1 MYINEGDNLKILGPI
16 VTSKSIGE
24 SYIQIRD
31 LIPLAKRFHYDG
43 IAILENHPK
52 SWISFIKLCNQFN
65 IKPTILF
72 EYENN
77 VFIPSNSKDL
87 IEIIKL
93 YNGINKNISIPY
105 FSKNLIYKKI
115 VYPTKNFNKIINN
128 IDGDYIKKDYG
139 IENYISKDIYNR
151 ITNMDFKY
159 NLKDFYVGIPK
170 MGGFKKLYESLL
182 PIISKLPDS
191 YMDRLK
197 YELETIRKLN
207 ISDYILSVKK
217 IVDVAKNTGS
227 LVGPGRGSAVGS
239 LVVYLLGITLID
251 PIRYNLYFER
261 FLNLSRHELP
271 DIDLDVESEKRD
283 EIIESLSN
291 YFEIAQV
298 RTYVKMKSK
307 SVFKK
312 VKEFLDYDYSEKF
325 FKPIRSP
332 KNMQLYNTQNKE
344 LKTFYTLAFYLE
356 GLEIAES
363 VHAAGIM
370 LSDGLLKNKIP
381 IDRSRKIPITLW
393 EMDELKEVGIEK
405 FDLLSLDTLSLLK
418 KLNFKYSKESFYNL
432 DNKKA
437 YSLISKGLT
446 EGIFQLES
454 KLAKNLAKKLQPKDF
469 EELYILLALNRPGP
483 LNSGMFDEY
492 IEGNSKDYL
501 KKLLPETKGVVIFQ
515 EQVMYLSQKLGK
527 LSPEESDNFR
537 KAISKK
543 EIKKIEDLKNKFIKN
558 ASKKIGFNEANSLY
572 NKIENFAQY
581 AFNKSHS
588 VAYAHISY
596 WIASLKSSNPERF
609 YLEYIKFK
617 GFTFSLFNE
626 IKKFK
631 ISIHHPN
638 IHFPHGKYE
647 NKKIFLPLRII
658 KGVGEFVENII
669 YSDISKNGQ
678 YKSFEDFIKRA
689 KNIGITRNIIE
700 QMIKA
705 GVFNIFDKN
714 RRKLLRMISEIEM
727 NSSETSKKI
736 LSNVFGENITENTKN
751 IKTTKED
758 IINFEKEVYGFSLNN
773 NL

>member
-1 MYINEGDNLKILGPI
+1 LKILGPI

-31 LIPLAKRFHYDG
+31 LIPLAKRFHYDA

-65 IKPTILF
+65 IKPIILF

-77 VFIPSNSKDL
+77 VYIPSNSKEL

-93 YNGINKNISIPY
+93 HNGINKNISIPY
-105 FSKNLIYKKI
+105 FSKNMIYKKI
-115 VYPTKNFNKIINN
+115 VYPTKNFYKIINN

-139 IENYISKDIYNR
+139 IENYISKDIYNK
-151 ITNMDFKY
+151 ILNMDFKY
-159 NLKDFYVGIPK
+159 SLKNFYVGIPN

-217 IVDVAKNTGS
+217 IVDIAKNTGS
-227 LVGPGRGSAVGS
+227 LIGPGRGSAVGS

-298 RTYVKMKSK
+298 KTYVKMKSK

-312 VKEFLDYDYSEKF
+312 VREILGYDYSEKF

-363 VHAAGIM
+363 VHAAGII

-381 IDRSRKIPITLW
+381 IDRSRKTPITLW

-418 KLNFKYSKESFYNL
+418 KLNFKYSKENFYNL
-432 DNKKA
+432 NNKKA

-454 KLAKNLAKKLQPKDF
+454 KLAKNLAKKLRPKNF

-492 IEGNSKDYL
+492 IEGTSKDYL

-515 EQVMYLSQKLGK
+515 EQVMYLSQKLGE

-558 ASKKIGFNEANSLY
+558 ASKKIGLNEANNLY

-596 WIASLKSSNPERF
+596 WIANLKSSNPEMF

-626 IKKFK
+626 IKKLE
-631 ISIHHPN
+631 ISIYHPN

-647 NKKIFLPLRII
+647 NKKIYLPLRII
-658 KGVGEFVENII
+658 KGVGEFAENTI
-669 YSDISKNGQ
+669 YSDVSKNGQ
-678 YKSFEDFIKRA
+678 YKSFEEFIKRA
-689 KNIGITRNIIE
+689 KNIGINRNIIE

-705 GVFNIFDKN
+705 GVFNMFDNN

-736 LSNVFGENITENTKN
+736 LSNVFGENIIENTKN
-751 IKTTKED
+751 IKTTRED
-758 IINFEKEVYGFSLNN
+758 IINFEKEVYGLPLNN